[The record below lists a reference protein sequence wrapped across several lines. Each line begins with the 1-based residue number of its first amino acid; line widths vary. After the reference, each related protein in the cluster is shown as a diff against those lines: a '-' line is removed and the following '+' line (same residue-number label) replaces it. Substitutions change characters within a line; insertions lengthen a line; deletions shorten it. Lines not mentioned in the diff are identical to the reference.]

1 MTGHTEDELTFL
13 RQENER
19 LKLVYDI
26 GIAISAEQATEAL
39 LERILLEAKRL
50 CNSDGGTLYLKRD
63 DELHFEIIRSDT
75 LDIDLGGSTSDNNK
89 RPSPIP
95 LFDAVGAP
103 NHNNIVSYAAL
114 LKRPVNIE
122 DAYNARSF
130 DFSGTKA
137 FDSARGY
144 RSKSLLALPLIDYQ
158 SRVIGVLQLI
168 NARDDDGAVISFSK
182 GRQRIAE
189 ALASLA
195 SVALQKQMLLD
206 AQKNLLNS
214 FIRMIATA
222 IDHKSP
228 YTGAHCERVP
238 EISFMLAQAA
248 CDATEGPFKDFSLTE
263 DEWYELRIAAWLH
276 DCGKVTTPV
285 HIMDKATKLELIFD
299 RIEVIAARFEVL
311 KRDAKIRF
319 LEAGSTT
326 EAQKAYEAEVA
337 RLDGDLAFLRV
348 INRGGEWLSDE
359 KKARI
364 HQIAQTPI
372 TFGGTVTALLTED
385 EVENLSISRGTLN
398 EKDRLKINGHM
409 VQTLQ
414 MLEALPFP
422 EELKQVPEFASGHH
436 ERMDGK
442 GYPRGIFAGDMSIPA
457 RIMAV
462 ADVFEAL
469 TAQDRPYKPGK
480 SLSQSIQIMSD
491 MKRKNHL
498 DPDLFNLFVKSGVY
512 RAYGEAN
519 LPPELVDEV
528 DEDAALSVAPEPFEL
543 PPREERLKRFEGF
556 LPEYESQKKDIF
568 EGF

>member
-285 HIMDKATKLELIFD
+285 HIMDKATNSSSFSTVLRLLRHALKCSSETRKFD
-299 RIEVIAARFEVL
+299 SS
-311 KRDAKIRF
+311 K
-319 LEAGSTT
+319 
-326 EAQKAYEAEVA
+326 
-337 RLDGDLAFLRV
+337 
-348 INRGGEWLSDE
+348 
-359 KKARI
+359 
-364 HQIAQTPI
+364 
-372 TFGGTVTALLTED
+372 
-385 EVENLSISRGTLN
+385 
-398 EKDRLKINGHM
+398 
-409 VQTLQ
+409 
-414 MLEALPFP
+414 
-422 EELKQVPEFASGHH
+422 
-436 ERMDGK
+436 
-442 GYPRGIFAGDMSIPA
+442 
-457 RIMAV
+457 
-462 ADVFEAL
+462 
-469 TAQDRPYKPGK
+469 
-480 SLSQSIQIMSD
+480 
-491 MKRKNHL
+491 
-498 DPDLFNLFVKSGVY
+498 
-512 RAYGEAN
+512 
-519 LPPELVDEV
+519 
-528 DEDAALSVAPEPFEL
+528 
-543 PPREERLKRFEGF
+543 
-556 LPEYESQKKDIF
+556 
-568 EGF
+568 